1 MLSLAYNI
9 SLPSGHCSSPDRTP
23 TFTNHVQS
31 RRFKRSVDKYNAD
44 TEAPELD
51 EMEFKDLYDEERP
64 VISPTEVEN
73 DEGIDLLSEQ
83 KDLGLSE
90 RVQVLEQTVASMAAT
105 LTKLGEAFDSLKN
118 QVSISVLIGE

>member
-1 MLSLAYNI
+1 M
-9 SLPSGHCSSPDRTP
+9 
-23 TFTNHVQS
+23 
-31 RRFKRSVDKYNAD
+31 
-44 TEAPELD
+44 
-51 EMEFKDLYDEERP
+51 
-64 VISPTEVEN
+64 

-118 QVSISVLIGE
+118 QVDEIKVTATTKGVKGCGVVQGAARYEADIWQKKCLHSVLLQGRRNPVYRKSMRRTFMRKIFKDENECCPRCLE